1 MGNGCGRNNVYSTKF
16 GECKLKP
23 SEVIRIFAQKEG
35 INPNVVYQT
44 IKYIVQNKKGFV
56 LSRNNTVVLFYE
68 IAPKSYECHIATT
81 DNPVMLMRSMMEI
94 FNRLHK
100 LKVKKLYGHANNFE
114 IVSIMRKI
122 VARVGGEIKV
132 SDIKDYN
139 WMIIL

>member
-1 MGNGCGRNNVYSTKF
+1 M
-16 GECKLKP
+16 KP

-68 IAPKSYECHIATT
+68 IAPKSYECHIATA

>member
-1 MGNGCGRNNVYSTKF
+1 
-16 GECKLKP
+16 LKP

>member
-1 MGNGCGRNNVYSTKF
+1 M
-16 GECKLKP
+16 KP

-139 WMIIL
+139 WMITL